1 MKNFLASLNGW
12 QRIFVVFIL
21 LIQTPITIFFLTS
34 QNIEYIGTKE
44 INTLANTLFEEK
56 KISTKVRIFAL
67 NKADSTKFSTLPLAD
82 IDWSKD
88 PKVENVI
95 KFSSQVFEARKVG
108 YTDSEILDYL
118 VKEQKLD
125 VSKAKRNGTND
136 TDILNNVIA
145 QSYGG
150 KKIEIR
156 NTKFNYVYDLI
167 AEENL
172 ADEQVN
178 SLINTLKEKIANLY
192 YLNFYQKIFEIILS
206 SILVSIFIYFVGFS
220 IGWVIKGFQKSKG

>member
-1 MKNFLASLNGW
+1 MKNFLTSLNGW

-44 INTLANTLFEEK
+44 INTFANTLFEEK

-125 VSKAKRNGTND
+125 VSKAKRNGIND

-150 KKIEIR
+150 KKVEIR

-167 AEENL
+167 TEENL
-172 ADEQVN
+172 AEEQVN
-178 SLINTLKEKIANLY
+178 SLINTLKEKIENLY
-192 YLNFYQKIFEIILS
+192 YFNFYQKILEIILS
-206 SILVSIFIYFVGFS
+206 SMLVSIFIYFVGFS
-220 IGWVIKGFQKSKG
+220 IGWVIRGFQKSKG

>member
-1 MKNFLASLNGW
+1 MKNFLTSLNGW

-34 QNIEYIGTKE
+34 QNIEYIETKE
-44 INTLANTLFEEK
+44 INTFANTLFEEK
-56 KISTKVRIFAL
+56 KISAKVRIFAL

-88 PKVENVI
+88 PKVEKII

-125 VSKAKRNGTND
+125 VSKAKRNGIND

-172 ADEQVN
+172 TDEQIN
-178 SLINTLKEKIANLY
+178 SLTNTLKEKIANLY
-192 YLNFYQKIFEIILS
+192 YFNFYQKIFELILS
-206 SILVSIFIYFVGFS
+206 SMLVSIFIYFV
-220 IGWVIKGFQKSKG
+220 

>member
-1 MKNFLASLNGW
+1 MKDFLTNLNGW

-21 LIQTPITIFFLTS
+21 FIQTPITIFFLTI

-44 INTLANTLFEEK
+44 INTSANTLFEEK

-88 PKVENVI
+88 PNVAKVI

-108 YTDSEILDYL
+108 YTDTEILDYL
-118 VKEQKLD
+118 VKQQKLD
-125 VSKAKRNGTND
+125 VSKAKSNGIND

-156 NTKFNYVYDLI
+156 NAKFNYVYDLI
-167 AEENL
+167 TEENL
-172 ADEQVN
+172 TDEQVN
-178 SLINTLKEKIANLY
+178 SLINTLKNKIDNL
-192 YLNFYQKIFEIILS
+192 
-206 SILVSIFIYFVGFS
+206 
-220 IGWVIKGFQKSKG
+220 